1 MYFDLI
7 LNSPVFLK
15 EKTALLQGKGSHAYI
30 IEGAKGIGK
39 KAFAT
44 AASCVHFCLNSGEKP
59 CFSCSGCRKV
69 LEGAHPDLH
78 FIYPDGNM
86 LKVDQVRQVL
96 STVYESAYEGSS
108 KIYVFEDFHL
118 ANEHAQNALLK
129 TLEEPPKNVTFFLLC
144 ENSLKLLP
152 TIRSRCKKLRLN
164 EFSENEILSQL
175 QTTFPDND
183 KISFAAK
190 ESYGNIGRAIKLIED
205 ERYSLLNLL
214 ATDIL
219 SNKGLTHG
227 HIEMIFEKEKDDFRV
242 LAEILELK
250 LFQKFRETQDTDYL
264 LKLKAVQDSLA
275 AKQKNVN
282 SGLIFDRLAYT
293 LAKGGQTWH
302 R

>member
-15 EKTALLQGKGSHAYI
+15 EKTALLQGKGNHAYI
-30 IEGAKGIGK
+30 LEGAKGIGK
-39 KAFAT
+39 KAFAL
-44 AASCVHFCLNSGEKP
+44 AASCVHFCVNEDKP
-59 CFSCSGCRKV
+59 CFTCPGCRKV
-69 LEGAHPDLH
+69 LEGIHPDLH

-86 LKVDQVRQVL
+86 LKVDQVRDVL
-96 STVYESAYEGSS
+96 STVYESAYEGTS

-152 TIRSRCKKLRLN
+152 TIRSRCKKLRLT
-164 EFSENEILSQL
+164 EFSENDILSQL
-175 QTTFPDND
+175 QKAFPDND
-183 KISFAAK
+183 KISFVAK
-190 ESYGNIGRAIKLIED
+190 ESYGNIGRAVKLIED

>member
-7 LNSPVFLK
+7 LDSPVFLK
-15 EKTALLQGKGSHAYI
+15 EKSALLQGKGSHAYI
-30 IEGAKGIGK
+30 LEGAKGIGK

-44 AASCVHFCLNSGEKP
+44 ATACVHFCTSEEKP
-59 CFSCSGCRKV
+59 CLKCAGCKKV

-78 FIYPDGNM
+78 FVYPDGNT

-96 STVYESAYEGSS
+96 STVYESAYEGTS

-129 TLEEPPKNVTFFLLC
+129 TLEEPPKSVTFFLLC
-144 ENSLKLLP
+144 DNSLKLLP

-164 EFSENEILSQL
+164 EFMESDILAQL
-175 QTTFPDND
+175 QKSFPENN
-183 KISFAAK
+183 KIPMASK
-190 ESYGNIGRAIKLIED
+190 ESFGNIGRAVKLIED
-205 ERYSLLNLL
+205 ERYAFLNLL

-227 HIEMIFEKEKDDFRV
+227 HIEMIFEKEKDDFRT

-250 LFQKFRETQDTDYL
+250 LFQKFRETKDTDYL
-264 LKLKAVQDSLA
+264 LKLKAVQEALT

>member
-15 EKTALLQGKGSHAYI
+15 EKSALLQGKGSHAYI
-30 IEGAKGIGK
+30 LEGAKGIGK

-44 AASCVHFCLNSGEKP
+44 ATACVHFCTSEEKP
-59 CFSCSGCRKV
+59 CLKCAGCKKV

-78 FIYPDGNM
+78 FVYPDGNT
-86 LKVDQVRQVL
+86 LKVDQVRQIL
-96 STVYESAYEGSS
+96 STVYESAYEGTS

-129 TLEEPPKNVTFFLLC
+129 TLEEPPKSVTFFLLC
-144 ENSLKLLP
+144 DNSLKLLP

-164 EFSENEILSQL
+164 EFMESDILSQL
-175 QTTFPDND
+175 QKSFPESD
-183 KISFAAK
+183 KIPMASK
-190 ESYGNIGRAIKLIED
+190 ESFGNIGRAVRLIED
-205 ERYSLLNLL
+205 ERYAFLNLL

-227 HIEMIFEKEKDDFRV
+227 HIEMIFEKEKDDFRD

-250 LFQKFRETQDTDYL
+250 LFQKFRETKDTDYL
-264 LKLKAVQDSLA
+264 LKLKAVQEALT

>member
-39 KAFAT
+39 KAFAL
-44 AASCVHFCLNSGEKP
+44 AASCVHFCQSADKP
-59 CFSCSGCRKV
+59 CFTCPGCRKS
-69 LEGAHPDLH
+69 LEGIHPDLH

-86 LKVDQVRQVL
+86 LKVDQVREVL
-96 STVYESAYEGSS
+96 STVYESAYEGAS

-164 EFSENEILSQL
+164 EFSEREILSQI
-175 QTTFPDND
+175 QKAFPDNE
-183 KISFAAK
+183 KNEFVAK
-190 ESYGNIGRAIKLIED
+190 ESYGNIGRAINLISD
-205 ERYSLLNLL
+205 ERYAFLNLL
-214 ATDIL
+214 VTDIL

-227 HIEMIFEKEKDDFRV
+227 HIEMILEKEKDDF
-242 LAEILELK
+242 LTIAELLELK
-250 LFQKFRETQDTDYL
+250 LFQKFRETKDTDYL
-264 LKLKAVQDSLA
+264 LKLKAVQESLA